1 MNKIYKVIW
10 SKVKHCYVVVSELTK
25 RDGKSASPTGLLGRK
40 AAVLAVMA
48 LCGAGAV
55 LPTMPVRAD
64 WVISVDQTTVGTNG
78 FAMKW
83 PGANE
88 KAEEYLGSIGVRG
101 NYGGNQTI
109 AMRFGLATGDTDYS
123 ANKKTNNGIEAVSYT
138 HLTLPTILRSCRS
151 RWSPYH

>member
-55 LPTMPVRAD
+55 LTTMPVRAG
-64 WVISVDQTTVGTNG
+64 TVG
-78 FAMKW
+78 
-83 PGANE
+83 
-88 KAEEYLGSIGVRG
+88 
-101 NYGGNQTI
+101 
-109 AMRFGLATGDTDYS
+109 
-123 ANKKTNNGIEAVSYT
+123 GIEAQDVGVFVNKIGY
-138 HLTLPTILRSCRS
+138 PYDGRSLS
-151 RWSPYH
+151 LIHI

>member
-55 LPTMPVRAD
+55 LPTMPVQAD
-64 WVISVDQTTVGTNG
+64 YIVNVDIKTLKKNTG
-78 FAMKW
+78 FSDYWDGMQ
-83 PGANE
+83 NDE
-88 KAEEYLGSIGVRG
+88 LLGSIGVQHKSST
-101 NYGGNQTI
+101 NVI
-109 AMRFGLATGDTDYS
+109 DMRFGLVTGDTDLS
-123 ANKKTNNGIEAVSYT
+123 LI
-138 HLTLPTILRSCRS
+138 HI
-151 RWSPYH
+151 